1 MSENLI
7 GTTNE
12 LLLSYDKKFN
22 ENYSKIV
29 QIDGSIQNKEQL
41 IIQYNEVIMN
51 KEKNII
57 ILQYLIFLFLIFCI
71 LTVLYNRKIIN
82 FNIFIGMSL
91 FMIIIFALII
101 YFAVLNHY
109 SSYNVAK
116 KIQNLQVAMQ
126 SYAQKVLQD
135 TIPGYTCPSKC
146 DNKKAPVEEE
156 IQIKV
161 QEPGETLNIDPQLNV
176 WKLGA
181 VPYNKKGINPSFE
194 LKDRDPML
202 YSWGDEPKPSF
213 GTHDF
218 SRSTYPKSTY
228 YQCDWLGGGEKG
240 PEGLPLGGP
249 TADKPFSTIPCSFK
263 PNMKQTAKYICNTDP
278 NLGSIKDVKSDIF
291 KNNCTFIE

>member
-1 MSENLI
+1 MSENLL

-41 IIQYNEVIMN
+41 IIQHNEVIMS

-57 ILQYLIFLFLIFCI
+57 ILQYLIFLFLIFFI

-82 FNIFIGMSL
+82 LNIFIGMSL
-91 FMIIIFALII
+91 FMILIFGLII

-126 SYAQKVLQD
+126 SYAQKILED
-135 TIPGYTCPSKC
+135 TVPGYSCPAKC
-146 DNKKAPVEEE
+146 DNKIAPVEEE
-156 IQIKV
+156 INIIV
-161 QEPGETLNIDPQLNV
+161 QEPGDTLNINPQINV
-176 WKLGA
+176 WKLGSI
-181 VPYNKKGINPSFE
+181 PYNKNGINTSYK
-194 LKDRDPML
+194 LNPML
-202 YSWGDEPKPSF
+202 YSSGDQPEPSF
-213 GTHDF
+213 GT
-218 SRSTYPKSTY
+218 TYPKSTY
-228 YQCDWLGGGEKG
+228 YQCNWLGGGERG

-249 TADKPFSTIPCSFK
+249 TADKPFSTIPCSYK
-263 PNMKQTAKYICNTDP
+263 PNMKQKAKYICNTDP
-278 NLGSIKDVKSDIF
+278 NLGSNKDVKSSEF
-291 KNNCTFIE
+291 LQNCTFIE

>member
-82 FNIFIGMSL
+82 FNTFIGMSL
-91 FMIIIFALII
+91 FMILIFGLII
-101 YFAVLNHY
+101 YFSVLNHY

-116 KIQNLQVAMQ
+116 KIQNIQVAMQ
-126 SYAQKVLQD
+126 SYAQKVLED
-135 TIPGYTCPSKC
+135 NIPEYTCPSKC

-156 IQIKV
+156 ININI
-161 QEPGETLNIDPQLNV
+161 QEPGDTLNINPQLNV
-176 WKLGA
+176 WKLGSI
-181 VPYNKKGINPSFE
+181 PYNKKGINPSYE

-213 GTHDF
+213 GT
-218 SRSTYPKSTY
+218 TYPKSTY
-228 YQCDWLGGGEKG
+228 YQCDWLGGENNSD
-240 PEGLPLGGP
+240 GLPLGAP
-249 TADKPFSTIPCSFK
+249 TKDKPFSTIPCSYK
-263 PNMKQTAKYICNTDP
+263 PNMKQKAKYICNTDP
-278 NLGSIKDVKSDIF
+278 NLGNKNTKSTEFIQ
-291 KNNCTFIE
+291 NCTEV